1 MKIKGIVW
9 LVFWACTYSIKAQ
22 EKLTAG
28 FNLKN
33 RSTQEIDF
41 NETNAQISVYKKI
54 DDKNEII
61 NTTEYTNLKIKYETG
76 TYDYFVNLNQ
86 FNRMQNKLE
95 ISHKVSD
102 ATKLNLAIIPIINF
116 QQNFGISDLSVL
128 GSFRLNQ
135 QLSSKIALN
144 IGVERS
150 TVFGSLKLI
159 PTLSFSGKI
168 NEQTNVL
175 IGFPDSKISYSN
187 NERNNFSLNNSFNGN
202 YYNLDDSFEPYNNAA
217 KISTSQMTTALEYE
231 RNVDTN
237 WFINF
242 KAGYDFDKKYNLLD
256 DNNHKLYDF
265 NTGNGYILS
274 IGIKYK
280 Q

>member
-150 TVFGSLKLI
+150 TVFGSPKFI
-159 PTLSFSGKI
+159 P
-168 NEQTNVL
+168 
-175 IGFPDSKISYSN
+175 IS
-187 NERNNFSLNNSFNGN
+187 SLQ
-202 YYNLDDSFEPYNNAA
+202 LQ
-217 KISTSQMTTALEYE
+217 KC
-231 RNVDTN
+231 
-237 WFINF
+237 
-242 KAGYDFDKKYNLLD
+242 K
-256 DNNHKLYDF
+256 
-265 NTGNGYILS
+265 
-274 IGIKYK
+274 
-280 Q
+280 